1 MIIVGKA
8 ILSEDIIEKHFVCD
22 LIKCKGACCVEG
34 DLGAPIDLEEIE
46 LIKKNLEAILPY
58 LTESGR
64 EVIENEG
71 FYLKDWEGDFSTT
84 TVNGKECSFAVYK
97 ENGILSCGIEQAWRE
112 GKSTFRKPVSC
123 HLYPIRVDKYGDNEA
138 LNYNRWDIC
147 SPACDNGLAL
157 KVHVH
162 EFLKEPL
169 IRKFG
174 EDWYKQLILEVE
186 NKEAK
191 I

>member
-1 MIIVGKA
+1 MLIVGHA

-34 DLGAPIDLEEIE
+34 DLGAPLELYEIDS
-46 LIKKNLEAILPY
+46 IKENLSSILPY

-64 EVIENEG
+64 GVIEKEG
-71 FYLKDWEGDFSTT
+71 YFLKDWEGDFSTT
-84 TVNGKECSFAVYK
+84 TIEGKECSFAVYK
-97 ENGILSCGIEQAWRE
+97 DNGILSCGIEQAWRD
-112 GKSTFRKPVSC
+112 GKSTFRKPISC
-123 HLYPIRVDKYGDNEA
+123 HLYPIRIDKYGDNEA

-157 KVHVH
+157 KVHIH

-174 EDWYKQLILEVE
+174 EEWYNQLLNEIE
-186 NKEAK
+186 NRV